1 VSAEVIFI
9 VIAAVVVLL
18 AVIMMAQPIWLALAI
33 AGGLGLVLLD
43 GTQITM
49 NVVGAAGYTNTARYA
64 LVIIPMFVL
73 MGVLAS
79 KAGLAVD
86 LFAIA
91 QRLTRWL
98 PGGLG
103 VATILACGGFSAVTG
118 STSATVATIG
128 HISVEQ
134 MTRRG
139 YRANAAAAPVAL
151 GATLGVL
158 IPPSILMVI
167 FAILTGQSVGRLLLA
182 GLVPGLLTMLFY
194 MAAVVFFYKRGFFEP
209 KTVKEKAL
217 FDSYSTA
224 LESAMP
230 EERTLVRAAAPT
242 GTLTTVGTDGRAG
255 RPLTASIAVL
265 EERITLQ
272 NWIGTGFVAILFL
285 IIIGGMYTG
294 IFTSTEAGAVAAAV
308 AVIILLIRL
317 SRKGARATFVALK
330 DSFIDAASVSS
341 MIFALLFGGAIFAFF
356 LLKTGLPNAVASAVV
371 DANLPPL
378 LVIIVSL
385 VMLMILGALLDE
397 ISILL
402 IVIPLLWPVMDG
414 MGVDGIWYGVLAM
427 KATAIGLIAPPVGI
441 NVFVAAGISK
451 HVSAERIYQAI
462 LPFFIVE
469 IIVIAVLIA
478 FPAISTFVP
487 DLMLGT

>member
-1 VSAEVIFI
+1 MSFDVILIVVSS
-9 VIAAVVVLL
+9 VVVLL
-18 AVIMMAQPIWLALAI
+18 AVIMMAQPIWLALAV
-33 AGGLGLVLLD
+33 AGGLGLLLLD

-49 NVVGAAGYTNTARYA
+49 NVVGAAGYTNTAKYA

-79 KAGLAVD
+79 KAGLATD
-86 LFAIA
+86 LFAVA

-139 YRANAAAAPVAL
+139 YRANAAAALVAL

-182 GLVPGLLTMLFY
+182 GVIPGVVTMLFY
-194 MAAVVFFYKRGFFEP
+194 MVAVVYFFKRGFFEP

-217 FDSYSTA
+217 FDSYTDA
-224 LESAMP
+224 LDSAMP
-230 EERTLVRAAAPT
+230 EDKALVRASAPT
-242 GTLTTVGTDGRAG
+242 GTLTTVSVDGRA
-255 RPLTASIAVL
+255 RKPETAVLAVL
-265 EERITLQ
+265 EERITVQ
-272 NWIGTGFVAILFL
+272 NWIGTGFVSILFL
-285 IIIGGMYTG
+285 IVIGGMYTG

-317 SRKGARATFVALK
+317 STKGARATFLALK

-356 LLKTGLPNAVASAVV
+356 LLKTGLPNAVARAVV

-378 LVIIVSL
+378 LVIVISL

-402 IVIPLLWPVMDG
+402 IVIPLLWPVIDQ

-469 IIVIAVLIA
+469 IIVIVVLIV
-478 FPAISTFVP
+478 FPGISTFLP
-487 DLMLGT
+487 NLMLGV

>member
-1 VSAEVIFI
+1 MSPEVILITIFS
-9 VIAAVVVLL
+9 VVVLI
-18 AVIMMAQPIWLALAI
+18 AVILMAQPIWLALAS
-33 AGGLGLVLLD
+33 AGGIGLLLLD
-43 GTQITM
+43 GPQIT
-49 NVVGAAGYTNTARYA
+49 VSAVGAAAYTSTAKYA

-91 QRLTRWL
+91 QRFTRWL

-128 HISVEQ
+128 HISIEQ

-139 YRANAAAAPVAL
+139 YRANAAAALVAL

-167 FAILTGQSVGRLLLA
+167 FGIITGQSIGRLLLA
-182 GLVPGLLTMLFY
+182 GVIPGLVTMLFY
-194 MAAVVFFYKRGFFEP
+194 MAAVVVFYMRGYFEP
-209 KTVKEKAL
+209 KTMKEKAL
-217 FDSYSTA
+217 VESYNAA
-224 LESAMP
+224 LEEALP
-230 EERTLVRAAAPT
+230 ADRTFVRAAAPT
-242 GTLTTVGTDGRAG
+242 GTFTTVRGGGRTG
-255 RPLTASIAVL
+255 RSATASIAVL
-265 EERITLQ
+265 EERLTVH
-272 NWIGTGFVAILFL
+272 NWVGAGYVGILFL
-285 IIIGGMYTG
+285 IVIGGMYTG
-294 IFTSTEAGAVAAAV
+294 IFTSTEAGAIAAAV
-308 AVIILLIRL
+308 ALIIMFIRL

-330 DSFIDAASVSS
+330 DSFIDSASVSS
-341 MIFALLFGGAIFAFF
+341 MIFALLFGGGIFAFF
-356 LLKTGLPNAVASAVV
+356 LLKTGVPNQIARAVV
-371 DANLPPL
+371 AAGLPPL
-378 LVIIVSL
+378 LIIIVSL

-402 IVIPLLWPVMDG
+402 IVIPLLWPVMDQ

-441 NVFVAAGISK
+441 NVFVAAGMSK

-462 LPFFIVE
+462 LPFFLVE
-469 IIVIAVLIA
+469 IVVIAVLII
-478 FPAISTFVP
+478 FPGISTFLP
-487 DLMLGT
+487 DLMLN

>member
-1 VSAEVIFI
+1 MSPDVILITIFT
-9 VIAAVVVLL
+9 VVLL
-18 AVIMMAQPIWLALAI
+18 IAVILMAQPIWLALAI
-33 AGGLGLVLLD
+33 SGGIGLLLLD
-43 GTQITM
+43 GPQIT
-49 NVVGAAGYTNTARYA
+49 VSAVGAAAYTNTAKYS

-128 HISVEQ
+128 RISVEQ

-139 YRANAAAAPVAL
+139 YRANAAAALVAL

-167 FAILTGQSVGRLLLA
+167 FGILTGQSIGRLLLA
-182 GLVPGLLTMLFY
+182 GVIPGLVTMFFY
-194 MAAVVFFYKRGFFEP
+194 MAAVVFFYKRGYFEP
-209 KTVKEKAL
+209 KTAKEKAL
-217 FDSYSTA
+217 HASYITA
-224 LESAMP
+224 LEDAMP
-230 EERTLVRAAAPT
+230 EDKVLVRASAPT
-242 GTLTTVGTDGRAG
+242 GTFTVPRGAVGTA
-255 RPLTASIAVL
+255 PAATLAAL
-265 EERITLQ
+265 AEKITPQ
-272 NWIGTGFVAILFL
+272 NWIGAGYVAILFI

-294 IFTSTEAGAVAAAV
+294 VFTSTEAGAIAAAV
-308 AVIILLIRL
+308 ALLILFIRTA
-317 SRKGARATFVALK
+317 RRGAKGTFIALK
-330 DSFIDAASVSS
+330 ESFIDSASVSS
-341 MIFALLFGGAIFAFF
+341 MIFALLFGGGIFAYF
-356 LLKTGLPNAVASAVV
+356 LLKTGVPNQLARAVV
-371 DANLPPL
+371 DAGLPPL
-378 LVIIVSL
+378 LIIIVSL
-385 VMLMILGALLDE
+385 VMLLILGALLDE
-397 ISILL
+397 VSILL
-402 IVIPLLWPVMDG
+402 IVIPLLWPVMDQ

-441 NVFVAAGISK
+441 NVFVASGVSK

-462 LPFFIVE
+462 LPFFLVE
-469 IIVIAVLIA
+469 IVVIAVLIA
-478 FPAISTFVP
+478 FPAISTFLP
-487 DLMLGT
+487 DLMLN